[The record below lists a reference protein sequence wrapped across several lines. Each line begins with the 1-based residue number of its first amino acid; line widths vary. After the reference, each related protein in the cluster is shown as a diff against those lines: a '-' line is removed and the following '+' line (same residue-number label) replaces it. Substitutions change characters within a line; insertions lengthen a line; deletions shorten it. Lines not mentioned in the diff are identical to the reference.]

1 MATATQPTVILPR
14 APKGAFR
21 NEPFI
26 DFSQL
31 HNAQGMREALE
42 RVGDRLGHEYPLII
56 GGERVK
62 TSRKI
67 ESRNPAR
74 PSQLVGLHQKAG
86 AEHAELAVQ
95 AALVAFETWQ
105 FVAPD

>member
-26 DFSQL
+26 DFSQH

-74 PSQLVGLHQKAG
+74 PSQLVGLHQKAVG
-86 AEHAELAVQ
+86 ARRARGAGGAGCV
-95 AALVAFETWQ
+95 
-105 FVAPD
+105 